1 MIYVDTSAFMKLI
14 WREDETAAL
23 ERFLA
28 ARPGQRWVSSTLLV
42 IEVRRAAVRINLAHL
57 PRADVALN
65 KVAHVG
71 IGDAVVESAGRLRDP
86 ALRSLDAIHLATAI
100 LLGDAVDVMVTYD
113 KRLAAAA
120 ATHKIVWRTRS

>member
-1 MIYVDTSAFMKLI
+1 MIYVDASAFVKLI

-28 ARPGQRWVSSTLLV
+28 DRPDQEWVSSTLLV
-42 IEVRRAAVRINLAHL
+42 VEVRRAAARINLAHL
-57 PRADVALN
+57 PRSDVAFD
-65 KVAHVG
+65 KVVHVG
-71 IGDAVVESAGRLRDP
+71 IGDAVVESASRLRDP
-86 ALRSLDAIHLATAI
+86 ALRSLDAIHLATAV

-120 ATHKIVWRTRS
+120 EAHKIATAAPC